1 MVNRLFLL
9 FGGVTLSTLSILTGI
24 NAVEQVLSDNQYKL
38 GYSYSAVAQTSQEE
52 IARRIYQKVNP
63 AVVTVKDGRGHG
75 SGFVVSQDGLI
86 ITNAHVVE
94 KSPSVVTVVFND
106 GKQVPADVMGFAK
119 GGLDLALLKIHRQKN
134 LRTLTLA
141 SPDSAQVGDRV
152 FALGSP
158 LDPRYRGTFT
168 QGNITRIDPNDGVI
182 QHDAAIHGGNSGGPL
197 INSKGEVIG
206 VNKSGIVGPGKT
218 NTGMN
223 FAIPISKLQSFLT
236 AAQKGDLS
244 VHSTVPDS
252 KAKKTPKIATISLD
266 GQLINDNLS
275 KDNRF
280 VNWYTFQGKSGEKI
294 AIEMTSENMNSFLNL
309 YHLVE
314 TVTGKQLNPI
324 AKNDD
329 RGAGN
334 FNSLIT
340 TTLPAD
346 GVYIIQARS
355 SAGKQAGSYI
365 LKATANP

>member
-9 FGGVTLSTLSILTGI
+9 FGGVSLSTLSILTGI

-52 IARRIYQKVNP
+52 IARRIYRKVNP
-63 AVVTVKDGRGHG
+63 AVVTVKDGRRHG

-94 KSPSVVTVVFND
+94 KSPSVVTVVFSD

-119 GGLDLALLKIHRQKN
+119 GGLDLAVLKIHRQKD
-134 LRTLTLA
+134 LRTLVLT

-158 LDPRYRGTFT
+158 QDPKYRGTFT

-182 QHDAAIHGGNSGGPL
+182 QHNAAIHGGNSGGPL
-197 INSKGEVIG
+197 VNSKGEVVG
-206 VNKSGIVGPGKT
+206 VNTSGILGPGKT

-223 FAIPISKLQSFLT
+223 FAIPVSKLQSFLST
-236 AAQKGDLS
+236 AKEGNLS
-244 VHSTVPDS
+244 PVSTLN
-252 KAKKTPKIATISLD
+252 KARKTPKIATISLD
-266 GQLINDNLS
+266 GQVINDNLS

-294 AIEMTSENMNSFLNL
+294 AIEMTSENMNSSLNL
-309 YHLVE
+309 YRLVE

-329 RGAGN
+329 RGAGD

-346 GVYIIQARS
+346 GVYVIQARS
-355 SAGKQAGSYI
+355 SAGKQGGSYI
-365 LKATANP
+365 LKATVLR